1 MRLSA
6 LIMLLVIYG
15 VISIILFNLAA
26 CGTHARANIHHVI
39 NQDKDTLGQNP
50 HCELEII
57 KPINSRIDARLLH
70 QSWCF
75 TNWPFND
82 KPESTVNAIGVGVK
96 LW

>member
-6 LIMLLVIYG
+6 IIMLVVIYG
-15 VISIILFNLAA
+15 AIAIILFNVAA
-26 CGTHARANIHHVI
+26 CGTHARANFHHVI

-57 KPINSRIDARLLH
+57 KPINPRIDARLLH

-75 TNWPFND
+75 TNWPFNEHD
-82 KPESTVNAIGVGVK
+82 ESTVNAIGVGVK

>member
-1 MRLSA
+1 MR
-6 LIMLLVIYG
+6 ITCIVLLVVIYG
-15 VISIILFNLAA
+15 TIFGLLFSLAG
-26 CGTHARANIHHVI
+26 CGTHARANFHHVI

-50 HCELEII
+50 HCELEIT
-57 KPINSRIDARLLH
+57 KPLNPRIDARLLH

-82 KPESTVNAIGVGVK
+82 HPESTVNAIGVGVK